1 MPFIGQEPQIG
12 AYHVLDSITASATAT
27 YNLQLNGGAFSPASA
42 NHLLVSLNGVL
53 QKPGASFNVSGSQIT
68 FSSALTSSDNINF
81 IMALGNVLDVGTPT
95 DGTVNAGKLAANAV
109 TTAKIADDA
118 VTGAKIEDNPTI
130 AGQLS
135 EAGKEYFKIV
145 LSTDMTGLADVSS
158 NVVDYASNGTIK
170 HDTKSKWDAS
180 NNAYE
185 FDSATGLY
193 LITMSAGIRS
203 NTVQTESLYD
213 VYSRVQFSADNFS
226 STITN
231 EDIEF
236 GASSRPT
243 DSASHMQ
250 GSVTFFQ
257 QSIYK
262 NTAAGRKIRHQ
273 VYANTNSTTYAI
285 SSNAN
290 VNAAGTFGAASK
302 ITRLEVLRIG

>member
-1 MPFIGQEPQIG
+1 M
-12 AYHVLDSITASATAT
+12 
-27 YNLQLNGGAFSPASA
+27 
-42 NHLLVSLNGVL
+42 
-53 QKPGASFNVSGSQIT
+53 
-68 FSSALTSSDNINF
+68 
-81 IMALGNVLDVGTPT
+81 
-95 DGTVNAGKLAANAV
+95 
-109 TTAKIADDA
+109 
-118 VTGAKIEDNPTI
+118 
-130 AGQLS
+130 S

-145 LSTDMTGLADVSS
+145 LSTDVTGLSDAAST
-158 NVVDYASNGTIK
+158 VVDYASNGTIK

-213 VYSRVQFSADNFS
+213 AYSRVQFSENNFA
-226 STITN
+226 STITT

-236 GASSRPT
+236 GASTRTT
-243 DSASHMQ
+243 DSASEMQ
-250 GSVTFFQ
+250 GSVAFFQ

-290 VNAAGTFGAASK
+290 TNAAGTFGSASR

>member
-1 MPFIGQEPQIG
+1 
-12 AYHVLDSITASATAT
+12 
-27 YNLQLNGGAFSPASA
+27 
-42 NHLLVSLNGVL
+42 
-53 QKPGASFNVSGSQIT
+53 
-68 FSSALTSSDNINF
+68 
-81 IMALGNVLDVGTPT
+81 
-95 DGTVNAGKLAANAV
+95 
-109 TTAKIADDA
+109 
-118 VTGAKIEDNPTI
+118 
-130 AGQLS
+130 
-135 EAGKEYFKIV
+135 
-145 LSTDMTGLADVSS
+145 MTGLADVSS

-203 NTVQTESLYD
+203 NVVTTEGLYD

-290 VNAAGTFGAASK
+290 VNAAGTFGAASR

>member
-68 FSSALTSSDNINF
+68 FPSALTSSDNINF

-95 DGTVNAGKLAANAV
+95 DGSVNTGKLA
-109 TTAKIADDA
+109 DGA
-118 VTGAKIEDNPTI
+118 VTGAKIENNPTI

-145 LSTDMTGLADVSS
+145 LSTDQTGLADTSAT
-158 NVVDYASNGTIK
+158 VVDYASKGTIK

-193 LITMSAGIRS
+193 LITMSAGVRS
-203 NTVQTESLYD
+203 ETVQTESLYD
-213 VYSRVQFSADNFS
+213 AYSRVQFSANNFA

-236 GASSRPT
+236 GASIRT
-243 DSASHMQ
+243 ADSASEAQ
-250 GSVTFFQ
+250 GSVTLFQ
-257 QSIYK
+257 QTIYK

-273 VYANTNSTTYAI
+273 VYANTNATNYAV

-290 VNAAGTFGAASK
+290 TNAAGTFGSASR

>member
-145 LSTDMTGLADVSS
+145 LSTDTNRMQRNILSS

-203 NTVQTESLYD
+203 NTPQTESLYD
-213 VYSRVQFSADNFS
+213 VYSRVQFS
-226 STITN
+226 
-231 EDIEF
+231 
-236 GASSRPT
+236 
-243 DSASHMQ
+243 
-250 GSVTFFQ
+250 
-257 QSIYK
+257 
-262 NTAAGRKIRHQ
+262 
-273 VYANTNSTTYAI
+273 
-285 SSNAN
+285 
-290 VNAAGTFGAASK
+290 
-302 ITRLEVLRIG
+302 